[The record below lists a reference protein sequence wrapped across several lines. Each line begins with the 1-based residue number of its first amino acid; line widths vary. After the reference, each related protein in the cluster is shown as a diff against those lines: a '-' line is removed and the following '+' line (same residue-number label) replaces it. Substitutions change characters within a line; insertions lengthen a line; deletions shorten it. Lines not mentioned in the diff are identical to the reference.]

1 MRYLLVNLVLLLM
14 ALPFCAA
21 DAAPP
26 NASNDTSSSYEGR
39 CQPWDHG
46 IAAREYGWELLWLA
60 DAQRM
65 RLVRHYEERVRPSAA
80 PEPDEVIVASHPEWP
95 LVRVIIA
102 RGDCIVDI
110 GQMSAEML
118 QLILRDP
125 GTSTSSRS
133 SINAGAIS
141 HLDSTD

>member
-1 MRYLLVNLVLLLM
+1 MRYMLVKLVLLLI
-14 ALPFCAA
+14 ALPLCAA

-26 NASNDTSSSYEGR
+26 NGSNDTSSSYEGR

-46 IAAREYGWELLWLA
+46 TAAREYGWELSWLA
-60 DAQRM
+60 EAQRM
-65 RLVRHYEERVRPSAA
+65 RLIRHYEERVRPRAA
-80 PEPDEVIVASHPEWP
+80 PDPDEVIVASHPEWP

-125 GTSTSSRS
+125 GTSTSSQS

-141 HLDSTD
+141 QLGSTD